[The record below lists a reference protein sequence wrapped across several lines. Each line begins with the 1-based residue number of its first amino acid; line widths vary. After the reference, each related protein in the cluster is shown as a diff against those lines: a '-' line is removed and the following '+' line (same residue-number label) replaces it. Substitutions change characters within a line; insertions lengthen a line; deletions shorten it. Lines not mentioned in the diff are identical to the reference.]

1 MTEELGSAAA
11 NHPCPPSHLVPD
23 MFFECLS
30 QLKAMIGLVLL
41 EEGLA
46 VPCGLV
52 VSHIAADLAPHAAVC
67 AHAISQ
73 PLDLRIRPIAKAYS
87 QR

>member
-1 MTEELGSAAA
+1 
-11 NHPCPPSHLVPD
+11 

-52 VSHIAADLAPHAAVC
+52 GSYIAADLAPHAAMC

-73 PLDLRIRPIAKAYS
+73 PLNLRIRPITKAYS